1 MERAR
6 RLFGLLI
13 VIVVAGAVALVVT
26 VRPGL
31 RDDAESVDRS
41 WTPLV
46 QPLDTRYQA
55 LDGVIAQLT
64 ASGAGARSATVD
76 LIQLRERWRI
86 IRSGTDNADQVV
98 TANRIEAVA
107 ARASALSHT
116 ARLAGALPLQA
127 AFAAF
132 DKSRPTAALLDRY
145 NSHVGTYQHRR
156 DGFWSRIVA
165 GLDGYPMRPTLQLV
179 S

>member
-1 MERAR
+1 MERFR

-13 VIVVAGAVALVVT
+13 VIAVAGAVALVVV

-46 QPLDTRYQA
+46 QPLDARYQK
-55 LDGVIAQLT
+55 LDAIINQLKL
-64 ASGAGARSATVD
+64 SGAGTRTATVG
-76 LIQLRERWRI
+76 LATVRERWRI
-86 IRSGTDNADQVV
+86 IRSGTDSADQVE
-98 TANRIEAVA
+98 TANRIEEFA
-107 ARASALSHT
+107 ARATALAHS
-116 ARLAGALPLQA
+116 ARLAGVTPLQLA
-127 AFAAF
+127 VKAF
-132 DKSRPTAALLDRY
+132 DQTRPTEALLATY
-145 NSHVGTYQHRR
+145 NDDVNAYQHRR
-156 DGFWSRIVA
+156 DGFWSQIVA